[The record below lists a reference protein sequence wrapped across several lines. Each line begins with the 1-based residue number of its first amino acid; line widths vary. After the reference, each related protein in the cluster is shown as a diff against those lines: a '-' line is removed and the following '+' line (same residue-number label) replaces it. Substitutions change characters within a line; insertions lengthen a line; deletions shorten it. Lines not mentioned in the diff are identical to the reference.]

1 MIAVEDRPELEVHSS
16 IDPELR
22 VERTD
27 ISFQDLDAER
37 VRIRVKVHN
46 DGASRSK
53 PAFMTLESAPL
64 GAFVP
69 WQPLAALSV
78 PALEAGE
85 ARELTVDVKRPR
97 PTPLGGFD
105 RVPPRRILAAVN
117 APDHPSRPNSGLK
130 TLLGMMI
137 RPRQTG
143 SNTTVALAATVGNL
157 APDLMD
163 LLGQGQPH
171 WAGNINVFVNRQPV
185 ERHMAKALRVYAG
198 RTNLAMFVVGG
209 SARPDAY
216 AFDIVGL
223 NPDWRAVLF
232 NLTNSE
238 TLVVGSA
245 DRPIRETE
253 WIETPGNMVVVLATR
268 PPDNCKAGNVE
279 IHVTRR
285 SCGETAIVEFDLDP
299 SAQGTGCYTI

>member
-1 MIAVEDRPELEVHSS
+1 MKGRCKLNPVKAANPSNLVWFGLYALNGADSRGRRAAGEKKGHAMIAVEDRPELEVHSS

-137 RPRQTG
+137 RPRQNG
-143 SNTTVALAATVGNL
+143 SNTTVALADAVGNL
-157 APDLMD
+157 AP
-163 LLGQGQPH
+163 
-171 WAGNINVFVNRQPV
+171 
-185 ERHMAKALRVYAG
+185 
-198 RTNLAMFVVGG
+198 
-209 SARPDAY
+209 
-216 AFDIVGL
+216 
-223 NPDWRAVLF
+223 
-232 NLTNSE
+232 
-238 TLVVGSA
+238 
-245 DRPIRETE
+245 
-253 WIETPGNMVVVLATR
+253 
-268 PPDNCKAGNVE
+268 
-279 IHVTRR
+279 
-285 SCGETAIVEFDLDP
+285 
-299 SAQGTGCYTI
+299 